1 MELVNIQKEET
12 TEISK
17 KYGAEIP
24 FMRPKK
30 LATDEAKGID
40 VVLHAIDWLKKK
52 SKQKQS
58 DLIMLLQPTSPLRT
72 KKDINKAIEL
82 LF

>member
-1 MELVNIQKEET
+1 MELVNREKEET

-17 KYGAEIP
+17 KYRADVP

-30 LATDEAKGID
+30 LAADNAKGID

-52 SKQKQS
+52 SK
-58 DLIMLLQPTSPLRT
+58 
-72 KKDINKAIEL
+72 
-82 LF
+82 